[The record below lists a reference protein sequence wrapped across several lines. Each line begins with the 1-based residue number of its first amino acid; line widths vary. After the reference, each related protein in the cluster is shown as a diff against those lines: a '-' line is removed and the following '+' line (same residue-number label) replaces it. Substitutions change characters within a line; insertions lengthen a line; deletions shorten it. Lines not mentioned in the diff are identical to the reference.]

1 MYMIEYPK
9 YKQWFFSKLTGYWML
24 NRSKIGVCMVFF
36 CFAFNSGAFL
46 SERSG
51 HRYKLFYMPGASGF
65 EFKTGT
71 LRLKWGVSNNR
82 IEFYVTLQTEHA
94 LLWKP

>member
-1 MYMIEYPK
+1 
-9 YKQWFFSKLTGYWML
+9 
-24 NRSKIGVCMVFF
+24 MVFF

-71 LRLKWGVSNNR
+71 LRLK
-82 IEFYVTLQTEHA
+82 
-94 LLWKP
+94 